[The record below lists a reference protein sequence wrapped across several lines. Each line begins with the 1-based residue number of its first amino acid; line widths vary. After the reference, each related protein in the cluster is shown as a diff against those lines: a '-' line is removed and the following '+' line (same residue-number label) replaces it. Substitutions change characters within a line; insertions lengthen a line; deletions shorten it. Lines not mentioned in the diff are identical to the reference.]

1 MSVNQRLTTD
11 GPDARRSRET
21 EAAPKG
27 LKTVVMASM
36 AGTVVEWYEF
46 FLYATAASLVFGTVF
61 FPNAGTQ
68 LDGIIAAFLTYAVG
82 FVARPLGGIVFGQIG
97 DRLGRKHTLQVTILL
112 IGAATFLIGCLPGFD
127 TIGYWAPALLVALR
141 FIQGFALGGEWGGA
155 VLLVAEQSPD
165 RSRAFWSSWPQAA
178 VPVGNLLATLV
189 LLTMSGI
196 LPADQFLGWGW
207 RVAFWLSAVIVLVGY
222 YIRTHVNEAPIF
234 LEARAATES
243 AARYGALEV
252 VRRYPGGVLKAMGLR
267 FAENIL
273 YYIIVSFSIVYLV
286 TVHQYDTS
294 QLLLAL
300 LIAHA
305 VHFVVIPQ
313 VGRLADRIGRK
324 PVYFAG
330 AVLGAT
336 WAFFAFPLFDTLN
349 PVLIVLAIAVGLC
362 FHALMYAGQPAIM
375 SEMFPTRMRYSGVSL
390 GYQVTS
396 ILAGSLA
403 PIIASAL
410 LQQYHSWVP
419 VAIYIL
425 IACAITAV
433 TVLTLRETRGA
444 SLRDIDAADARRAAS
459 ETTGSRSS

>member
-1 MSVNQRLTTD
+1 MSVNQRVGATGSGRAD
-11 GPDARRSRET
+11 QPT
-21 EAAPKG
+21 ESSG
-27 LKTVVMASM
+27 LKRIVAASM
-36 AGTVVEWYEF
+36 VGTVVEWYEF
-46 FLYATAASLVFGTVF
+46 FLYATAASLVFGKFF
-61 FPNAGTQ
+61 FPNAGSE

-82 FVARPLGGIVFGQIG
+82 FIARPLGGIVFGQIG
-97 DRLGRKHTLQVTILL
+97 DRLGRKHTLQVTIVLV
-112 IGAATFLIGCLPGFD
+112 GAATFLMGCLPGF
-127 TIGYWAPALLVALR
+127 TSIGYWAPALLVALR
-141 FIQGFALGGEWGGA
+141 FIQGFAVGGEWGGA
-155 VLLVAEQSPD
+155 VLLVAEHSPNK
-165 RSRAFWSSWPQAA
+165 SRGFWSSWPQAA

-189 LLTMSGI
+189 LLATSWL

-207 RVAFWLSAVIVLVGY
+207 RIAFWLSAIIVVIGY
-222 YIRTHVNEAPIF
+222 YIRTHVSEAPIF
-234 LEARAATES
+234 LEARAQVEAEKAIS
-243 AARYGALEV
+243 YGVLEV
-252 VRRYPGGVLKAMGLR
+252 VRKYPRGILGAMGLR

-300 LIAHA
+300 LIAHV
-305 VHFVVIPQ
+305 VHFLVIPQ
-313 VGRLADRIGRK
+313 VGRLSDAIGRK
-324 PVYFAG
+324 PVYLAG
-330 AVLGAT
+330 AVLGST

-349 PVLIVLAIAVGLC
+349 PVLIVLAITIGLC

-410 LQQYHSWVP
+410 LQRYGSWVP

-425 IACAITAV
+425 IACAITVVA
-433 TVLTLRETRGA
+433 VLTLTETRGA
-444 SLRDIDAADARRAAS
+444 SLREVDAVDARRHGLEPATVGA
-459 ETTGSRSS
+459 